1 MLLEDT
7 RAAVRVGEMP
17 LQTAPKFRA
26 ELGSVAVGLVVVV
39 VVHHPESSSE
49 RTTTEILESERRCD
63 AKPKL
68 NGD

>member
-26 ELGSVAVGLVVVV
+26 ELGSVVVGLVVA
-39 VVHHPESSSE
+39 VVHQAESRSE
-49 RTTTEILESERRCD
+49 RTSAEILESERCRD
-63 AKPKL
+63 AEPEL
-68 NGD
+68 NRD

>member
-1 MLLEDT
+1 
-7 RAAVRVGEMP
+7 MP

-63 AKPKL
+63 AEPKL
-68 NGD
+68 DGE